1 MLPLPI
7 SADLPVP
14 RWQTPL
20 PESVQGTWG
29 PFVADL
35 AGSLLGITL
44 DTWQRRALNRA
55 LAVDEAGR
63 LVHRS
68 YLISTARQNGKTA
81 LVRSLIAWA
90 LTAQEGPPWHSIAG
104 VAYDRQQAMLPYR
117 AVMQDLAPLRRK
129 GAELAI
135 TRYLGI
141 RSDMHRRHREY
152 HVFSKEARDALRGE
166 TVDLAIFDEVRTQ
179 RNYET
184 WAALEPTTTARPE
197 PLILSI
203 STAGDDRSVLLRDW
217 WERGRRIID
226 GAEDPRGF
234 GMTWYAADDEYADLP
249 RSDPRFY
256 TALLQANPSLAEG
269 RISREAI
276 EAGVA
281 NSTGPAM
288 VRAERLNLW
297 TDASDEWLPPGLWQS
312 RRAAQPANLA
322 GVRVAL
328 GIDAVPSWRR
338 VTVAVAIEHDS
349 GTWAGIAGELDS
361 AHSDSSTVDPSAAQE
376 LIEQLCQKW
385 QPSMLAVS
393 ASHPIS
399 PYAGAAGL
407 ATSTPVAQ
415 MTPRQIR
422 GASALLRSELIGA
435 RLSHGPDD
443 LLSMQVRAARPSS
456 HIDGGDWYISVRDS
470 LGEVDAIRAV
480 AWAAWAA
487 IAPPEVETVPQVFV

>member
-1 MLPLPI
+1 MLPQPITAELP
-7 SADLPVP
+7 AP

-20 PESVQGTWG
+20 PESVRGTWG

-35 AGSLLGITL
+35 AAELLHIDL

-55 LAVDEAGR
+55 LAVDEDGR

-81 LVRSLIAWA
+81 LVRALIAWA
-90 LTAQEGPPWHSIAG
+90 LTAQEGPRWNSIAG
-104 VAYDRQQAMLPYR
+104 VAYDRQQAMLPYK
-117 AVMQDLAPLRRK
+117 AVMEDLRPLRQK
-129 GAELAI
+129 GAELRI

-152 HVFSKEARDALRGE
+152 NVFSAEARDALRGE

-226 GAEDPRGF
+226 KAEDPQGF
-234 GMTWYAADDEYADLP
+234 GMTWYAADDAYADLSREHP
-249 RSDPRFY
+249 DFY
-256 TALLQANPSLAEG
+256 TGLVQANPSLAEG
-269 RISREAI
+269 RISRTAI
-276 EAGVA
+276 LAGVA
-281 NSTGPAM
+281 NSTGPQM
-288 VRAERLNLW
+288 VRGERLNLW
-297 TDASDEWLPPGLWQS
+297 TDAADEWLPPGLWS
-312 RRAAQPANLA
+312 ARTGPQPANLE

-328 GIDAVPSWRR
+328 GVDAVPTWRR
-338 VTVAVAIEHDS
+338 VTVSVAITTDA
-349 GTWAGIAGELDS
+349 GTWAGVAGELDS
-361 AHSDSSTVDPSAAQE
+361 TMSDSSSIDPKAAQE
-376 LIEQLCQKW
+376 LIEQLCHKW
-385 QPSMLAVS
+385 QPTMLAVS

-422 GASALLRSELIGA
+422 GASALFRSELIGH
-435 RLSHGPDD
+435 RLSHGPDE
-443 LLSMQVRAARPSS
+443 LLSMQVRAARPSAPVE
-456 HIDGGDWYISVRDS
+456 GNDWYISVRDS